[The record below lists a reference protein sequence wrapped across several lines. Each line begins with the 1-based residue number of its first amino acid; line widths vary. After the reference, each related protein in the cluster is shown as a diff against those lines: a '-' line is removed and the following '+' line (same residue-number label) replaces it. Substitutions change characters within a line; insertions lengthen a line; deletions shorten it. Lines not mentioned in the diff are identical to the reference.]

1 MEISRIEKVSRLQ
14 LIMVNYDFHSMAK
27 IIKYSFLTNSVIE
40 WYRVNI
46 REKAY

>member
-14 LIMVNYDFHSMAK
+14 LIMVLDFHSMAK